1 MSLSN
6 ASLLQAVGRCIVG
19 LTLAV
24 PLCAWA
30 AAPAVDLPPLQQ
42 GQWQFRRSVTNEG
55 QRQPVVRTMQ
65 MCSDPSADIRRK
77 WEELVGQTCQFSPV
91 QHVDNKYTYS
101 AVCTKN
107 GVSTRMMSTITVRGD
122 SAYNAVTQS
131 YTAEHRS
138 SEIVSARRIGACGLQ
153 PTQQPTR

>member
-1 MSLSN
+1 MSRSIASLSP
-6 ASLLQAVGRCIVG
+6 AVKRCIVR
-19 LTLAV
+19 LMLAL
-24 PLCAWA
+24 PLCASA
-30 AAPAVDLPPLQQ
+30 AAPVVDLPPLQQ

-65 MCSDPSADIRRK
+65 MCSDPTADIRRK
-77 WEELVGQTCQFSPV
+77 WEGLVGQACQFSPV

-131 YTAEHRS
+131 FTAEHRS
-138 SEIVSARRIGACGLQ
+138 SEIVSARRIGACGPQPAQQ
-153 PTQQPTR
+153 PTQ